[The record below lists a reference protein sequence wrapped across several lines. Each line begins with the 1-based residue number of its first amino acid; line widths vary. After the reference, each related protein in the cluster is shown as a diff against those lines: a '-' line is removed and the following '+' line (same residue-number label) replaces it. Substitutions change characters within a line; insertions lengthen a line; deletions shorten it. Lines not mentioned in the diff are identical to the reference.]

1 MTLRLR
7 NLNLKRAL
15 PFINC
20 SVCLWLIALTAI
32 GPLDA
37 YAFKT
42 ATSAAVPQRTA
53 EENPNV
59 VVWDNAYLDRR
70 FGRDRATE
78 ASVQANE
85 KPIVNENL
93 SPASISVPE
102 SVKTMPKPPI
112 DVLPNRSLLTGI
124 TRGTSARRA
133 AALRMAETGRLSLQK
148 GQSRRAIYFL
158 EKALSMDANPFI
170 HFYLARAHYQL
181 ADFPGSLRFLE
192 VAESG
197 FAGQPEWVAELTA
210 LRAALSSPST
220 AQHTPAKRNVAWTFQ
235 E

>member
-1 MTLRLR
+1 MTSRLR
-7 NLNLKRAL
+7 NLNLKRTL
-15 PFINC
+15 RFINC
-20 SVCLWLIALTAI
+20 SVCLWLIAWIAV

-42 ATSAAVPQRTA
+42 ATSAPVPQRTA
-53 EENPNV
+53 EDNPSV

-78 ASVQANE
+78 ASVQTNE

-93 SPASISVPE
+93 PPASISVPE
-102 SVKTMPKPPI
+102 PVKKMPKPPI
-112 DVLPNRSLLTGI
+112 DVLPNGSLLTGI

-181 ADFPGSLRFLE
+181 ADFAGSLRFLD

-197 FAGQPEWVAELTA
+197 FAGQPEWASELTA

-220 AQHTPAKRNVAWTFQ
+220 AQQTPAKRNVAWTFQ